1 MRFSERLTGYMEEL
15 GVNGKKLSE
24 ASGLSAATISRYC
37 SGTREPAADSAQFEK
52 LAAGIAALAERCGV
66 RGMDEASVRTSL
78 GECLEGGAMIDYRA
92 FIERLNSLMKNLD
105 IRASELA
112 RGIYSDPSYLSK
124 ILSGSRKPGNLSVFI
139 DDVTSYISG
148 RFSDSGSLS
157 SLMQFIGG
165 GEDVKSSS
173 DVKAALSAWFSSGGD
188 IQHFDSMPR
197 FLNSMD
203 TFDLDDYLASVHY
216 NELKVPPAMPHLPTR
231 KEYTGIRRMMESD
244 LDFMKTTVLSKSMDD
259 VTLYSDMPIEEMA
272 ADPEFPKKYL
282 FGFAMMLKKGLHI
295 NFIHDIDR
303 PFSEM
308 MMGLES
314 YIPMYMTGQISPYY
328 MPAANSSVFNH
339 LLKVSGAAALEG
351 YAITGKQS
359 EGKYVLYR
367 SKDYV
372 AHYRMRA
379 EALLGKA
386 QPLMDIFTEER
397 LSAYTLVMD
406 RLHSGLN
413 LRLLVSNLPLYFL
426 SRESFEE
433 MMKDLPVSAGDA
445 ERLRR
450 YYDKVRE
457 RFLAHIG
464 KTSVR
469 LILPELDREEYA
481 SSPLRFSFAD
491 LFMDLEREI
500 PYDDYLKYKDEL
512 ASLSEEHPGFIFEP
526 DPSPKFRNIN
536 ITIAGDKMVIVS
548 KEKSPTIHFV
558 IYHRKMI
565 RAFQNLI

>member
-1 MRFSERLTGYMEEL
+1 
-15 GVNGKKLSE
+15 
-24 ASGLSAATISRYC
+24 
-37 SGTREPAADSAQFEK
+37 
-52 LAAGIAALAERCGV
+52 
-66 RGMDEASVRTSL
+66 
-78 GECLEGGAMIDYRA
+78 
-92 FIERLNSLMKNLD
+92 
-105 IRASELA
+105 
-112 RGIYSDPSYLSK
+112 
-124 ILSGSRKPGNLSVFI
+124 
-139 DDVTSYISG
+139 
-148 RFSDSGSLS
+148 
-157 SLMQFIGG
+157 
-165 GEDVKSSS
+165 
-173 DVKAALSAWFSSGGD
+173 
-188 IQHFDSMPR
+188 
-197 FLNSMD
+197 
-203 TFDLDDYLASVHY
+203 
-216 NELKVPPAMPHLPTR
+216 
-231 KEYTGIRRMMESD
+231 
-244 LDFMKTTVLSKSMDD
+244 
-259 VTLYSDMPIEEMA
+259 
-272 ADPEFPKKYL
+272 
-282 FGFAMMLKKGLHI
+282 
-295 NFIHDIDR
+295 
-303 PFSEM
+303 
-308 MMGLES
+308 
-314 YIPMYMTGQISPYY
+314 

-351 YAITGKQS
+351 YAIAGKQG

-367 SKDYV
+367 SRDDV

-397 LSAYTLVMD
+397 RSAYTLVMD

-433 MMKDLPVSAGDA
+433 MMKDLPVPAGDA

-457 RFLAHIG
+457 RFLAHVG

-500 PYDDYLKYKDEL
+500 PYDDYLKYKAEL
-512 ASLSEEHPGFIFEP
+512 TALSEEHPGFILEP

-536 ITIAGDKMVIVS
+536 ITVAGDRMVIVS

>member
-15 GVNGKKLSE
+15 GVNGRELSE

-37 SGTREPAADSAQFEK
+37 SGAREPAADSAQFEK
-52 LAAGIAALAERCGV
+52 LAAGIAALAERAGV
-66 RGMDEASVRTSL
+66 SGIDEASVRSSL
-78 GECLEGGAMIDYRA
+78 GECLDGGAVIDYRA
-92 FIERLNSLMKNLD
+92 FIARLNSLMKNLD

-124 ILSGSRKPGNLSVFI
+124 ILSGSRRPGNLNVFI
-139 DDVTSYISG
+139 DDVTGYISG
-148 RFSDSGSLS
+148 RFSDSGTLS
-157 SLMQFIGG
+157 SLMQFIG
-165 GEDVKSSS
+165 EDEAAKSSA
-173 DVKAALSAWFSSGGD
+173 DVKAALSAWFSSGGEVK
-188 IQHFDSMPR
+188 HNDSMPK
-197 FLNSMD
+197 FLSSMD
-203 TFDLDDYLASVHY
+203 DFDINDYLESVHY
-216 NELKVPPAMPHLPTR
+216 DELKIPPAMPHLPTR

-282 FGFAMMLKKGLHI
+282 LGFAMMLKKGLRI

-328 MPAANSSVFNH
+328 LPSANSSVFNH

-351 YAITGKQS
+351 YAVAGKQS

-367 SKDYV
+367 SKDDV
-372 AHYRMRA
+372 AHYRKRA

-386 QPLMDIFTEER
+386 RPLMDIFTKER
-397 LSAYTLVMD
+397 HSAYALVMD

-413 LRLLVSNLPLYFL
+413 LRLLVSSLPLYFL
-426 SRESFEE
+426 SRGSFEE
-433 MMKDLPVSAGDA
+433 LMQDLPVSAADA
-445 ERLRR
+445 GRLRR

-457 RFLAHIG
+457 HFISHIG
-464 KTSVR
+464 KASVR
-469 LILPELDREEYA
+469 LILPELDREKYA
-481 SSPLRFSFAD
+481 SAPLRFSFAD

-500 PYDDYLKYKDEL
+500 PYEDYLKYKDEL
-512 ASLSEEHPGFIFEP
+512 SALSKEHPGFILEP
-526 DPSPKFRNIN
+526 DPAPKFRNIN
-536 ITIAGDKMVIVS
+536 ITIAGDRMVIVS
-548 KEKSPTIHFV
+548 KEKSPAIHFV